1 MLCKL
6 GKMFDM
12 HANELTA
19 LKEKIREWGTA
30 LGFDAIG
37 FAGVDLPAAEN
48 NLAAW
53 LAAGAHGTMNYMA
66 AHGSKRTRPSE
77 LVEGTRSVITARMN
91 YGDSAIV
98 LHTDA
103 GKAQVARYALGRD
116 YHSLLRGRLQKL
128 ATRIETEVPTMS
140 YRVYTD
146 SAPVMEVDLAVQ
158 SGIGWRGKNTL
169 LLDRDAGSWF
179 FIGEIFCS
187 LAFAPD
193 EPVTD
198 HCGTCTACLDACPTQ
213 AFDAAYKLDARRCI
227 SYLTIENKDA
237 IPLEFRP
244 AMGNRMYGCD
254 DCQTV
259 CPWNRFAPDT
269 READF
274 AARNALG
281 DISLVELFGW
291 SEAEFESRFAG
302 SAIRR
307 IGYVRWL
314 RNIAVALGNVPAG
327 SEASVAAITALKSRA
342 DHSSDL
348 VREHVAWAL
357 SRHGVGRLS
366 MATGR
371 DESLHHS
378 LHDPG

>member
-1 MLCKL
+1 
-6 GKMFDM
+6 MFVM
-12 HANELTA
+12 HTNELTA
-19 LKEKIREWGTA
+19 LKEKIREWGMA

-66 AHGSKRTRPSE
+66 AHGNKRTRPSE

-91 YGDSAIV
+91 YGDSAIMPN
-98 LHTDA
+98 TDA
-103 GKAQVARYALGRD
+103 DKAQIARYALGRD

-128 ATRIETEVPTMS
+128 ATRIEAAVPTFS
-140 YRVYTD
+140 YRVFTD

-169 LLDRDAGSWF
+169 LLDRNAGSWF
-179 FIGEIFCS
+179 FIGEIYCS
-187 LAFAPD
+187 EAFVPD
-193 EPVTD
+193 ALVTD

-213 AFDAAYKLDARRCI
+213 AFDSAYKLDARRCV
-227 SYLTIENKDA
+227 SYLTIENKEE
-237 IPLEFRP
+237 IPLEFRA

-254 DCQTV
+254 DCQSV

-274 AARNALG
+274 AVRNAL
-281 DISLVELFGW
+281 DNCFLAELFGW
-291 SEAEFESRFAG
+291 SEVEFESRLAG

-314 RNIAVALGNVPAG
+314 RNIAVALGNVPAD
-327 SEASVAAITALKSRA
+327 SEASVAAIAALKSRA
-342 DHSSDL
+342 DFPSEL

-357 SRHGVGRLS
+357 ARHGVDGLPV
-366 MATGR
+366 AIGR